1 MKKDHSDII
10 PDKTLSICWNLLDKI
25 KLGHKI
31 IISDF
36 APNRPDLFIQ
46 CAKQYADCFGTIL
59 FSDDYKEIKKV
70 MSFKQI
76 TEKFV
81 FPKD

>member
-1 MKKDHSDII
+1 MKKGHSDII
-10 PDKTLSICWNLLDKI
+10 PDKTLLLCWNLLDKI

-36 APNRPDLFIQ
+36 APNKPDLFIQ

-81 FPKD
+81 ITKE

>member
-1 MKKDHSDII
+1 MIE
-10 PDKTLSICWNLLDKI
+10 DKTLVICWNLLDKI

-46 CAKQYADCFGTIL
+46 CAKQYADSFGTIL

-76 TEKFV
+76 IEKFR
-81 FPKD
+81 

>member
-1 MKKDHSDII
+1 MIE
-10 PDKTLSICWNLLDKI
+10 DKILAICWNLLDKI
-25 KLGHKI
+25 KLNHKI
-31 IISDF
+31 IISDY
-36 APNRPDLFIQ
+36 APNRPDLFID

-70 MSFKQI
+70 INFKQI

-81 FPKD
+81 LPKD

>member
-1 MKKDHSDII
+1 MTVVEKSMIE
-10 PDKTLSICWNLLDKI
+10 DKTLNICWNLLDKI
-25 KLGHKI
+25 ELEDKI
-31 IISDF
+31 LISKY
-36 APNRPDLFIQ
+36 APNRPDLFID

-59 FSDDYKEIKKV
+59 FSDDYKQIKKV

-81 FPKD
+81 ITKD

>member
-1 MKKDHSDII
+1 MIE
-10 PDKTLSICWNLLDKI
+10 DKTLAICWNLLEKI
-25 KLGHKI
+25 EVGDKI
-31 IISDF
+31 IISKY
-36 APNRPDLFIQ
+36 APNKPDLFIQ
-46 CAKQYADCFGTIL
+46 CAKQYADSFGTIL
-59 FSDDYKEIKKV
+59 FSDDYKQIKKV

>member
-1 MKKDHSDII
+1 MIE
-10 PDKTLSICWNLLDKI
+10 DKTLSICWNLLDKI
-25 KLGHKI
+25 QLGNKI

-36 APNRPDLFIQ
+36 APNKPDLFIE

-70 MSFKQI
+70 ISFKEVTQ
-76 TEKFV
+76 KFAV
-81 FPKD
+81 TKE